1 MICIPLGG
9 IGFEDCLAM
18 ARKEAFVEFRF
29 DLLTLTMDQVKAV
42 VTEARSCVATCRP
55 GNMDD
60 ARRMEILQT
69 AMLSGADYVDVELET
84 DLAMRSA
91 LIRTARQHKT
101 AVIVSYHNFDL
112 TPDLVE
118 LKEIVNGCIEAGADV
133 VKVASQVNNPVD
145 LQNLFKLYSKDLR
158 MVIIGMGEKGIISRV
173 AAPLLGAE
181 FTFAAPTAG
190 KETAPGQ
197 ISKDKL
203 LSIIKE
209 MQE

>member
-9 IGFEDCLAM
+9 IGFEDCIDK

-29 DLLTLTMDQVKAV
+29 DLLTLTLDQVREV
-42 VTEARSCVATCRP
+42 VTEAPSCIATCRP
-55 GNMDD
+55 GNMDESL
-60 ARRMEILQT
+60 RLKILQT
-69 AMLSGADYVDVELET
+69 AIKAGADYVDVELEA
-84 DLAMRSA
+84 DPVF
-91 LIRTARQHKT
+91 RTAVIKLARLHKT

-112 TPDLVE
+112 TPPLPE
-118 LKEIVNGCIEAGADV
+118 LKEIVNGCLKAGADV
-133 VKVASQVNNPVD
+133 VKVASQVNHAVD

-158 MVIIGMGEKGIISRV
+158 QVIIGMGQKGIISRV

-181 FTFAAPTAG
+181 FTFAAPSAG

-197 ISKDKL
+197 IPKDKL